1 MMPRM
6 RWSQL
11 CFLGAEERNRA
22 LHGERQPV
30 PINAYNIGADEH
42 ESHFGSSQNLFQ
54 IWYSKDSGMIPH
66 LDVAVD
72 RGRRARPVW
81 RKAICGPY
89 ASRHSRGF
97 HHTPQSPSRF
107 DRIPKAIRGFRLS
120 LATLTAEPA

>member
-6 RWSQL
+6 CCSQL

-54 IWYSKDSGMIPH
+54 I
-66 LDVAVD
+66 L
-72 RGRRARPVW
+72 
-81 RKAICGPY
+81 
-89 ASRHSRGF
+89 
-97 HHTPQSPSRF
+97 
-107 DRIPKAIRGFRLS
+107 
-120 LATLTAEPA
+120 TLRMEA